1 MSIRVLKYKQP
12 LYEAFDFDDEDSV
25 DSLVQSSIK
34 SAKKNS
40 YIGAFKK
47 KVESDLD
54 EYDDYIDMTLPEN
67 LIDDVLPEINLYL
80 KGLIDEVNVPEIR
93 IIVGKSN
100 PTSLVY
106 IKPYEIDLENI
117 NAKSQLTDLCNMV
130 EILYEKHYDHKLE
143 LFTLFPLINF
153 KFRDFISFK
162 PIAKSLGF
170 LSLFSY
176 WFYLNGTKEVI
187 DSAFSKFPSSYAG
200 YKTDLDG
207 DYTLLKMIYTKLT
220 EEEIEDYK
228 KEFTEGYDKAYSLLS
243 EEAKRYF

>member
-1 MSIRVLKYKQP
+1 MRSIRVLKYKQP

-25 DSLVQSSIK
+25 DSLAQSSIK

-47 KVESDLD
+47 KVESNLD

-93 IIVGKSN
+93 IIIGKSN

-117 NAKSQLTDLCNMV
+117 NAKSSTYRLM
-130 EILYEKHYDHKLE
+130 
-143 LFTLFPLINF
+143 
-153 KFRDFISFK
+153 
-162 PIAKSLGF
+162 
-170 LSLFSY
+170 
-176 WFYLNGTKEVI
+176 
-187 DSAFSKFPSSYAG
+187 
-200 YKTDLDG
+200 
-207 DYTLLKMIYTKLT
+207 
-220 EEEIEDYK
+220 
-228 KEFTEGYDKAYSLLS
+228 
-243 EEAKRYF
+243 

>member
-25 DSLVQSSIK
+25 DSLAQSSIK

-130 EILYEKHYDHKLE
+130 EILYEKYYDHKLE

-200 YKTDLDG
+200 YKADIDG

-220 EEEIEDYK
+220 EEEIENFK

-243 EEAKRYF
+243 EEVKRYF